1 MRAVFSWECFI
12 LLCVQLRYESALSVL
27 HLMSRPSAAFCRY
40 PDWIWHEY
48 RSASISLDVMNHGL
62 SLYTWTTGSGQ
73 SQTGSEMN
81 NHSTPSGVERSQI
94 SPRGKRTAKKADR
107 RPSRSRQVKP
117 RERDLCLS
125 YPSVQWP
132 CVCFSWYL
140 FVCKLVWPGTG
151 IIGQLFH

>member
-1 MRAVFSWECFI
+1 MLRGSGRQSREGMRAVFSWECFI

-117 RERDLCLS
+117 RERSVSQLSICTMTMCVFLLISVCL
-125 YPSVQWP
+125 
-132 CVCFSWYL
+132 
-140 FVCKLVWPGTG
+140 
-151 IIGQLFH
+151 